1 MSHQRRTLVIER
13 VKPASLLRAFVS
25 AKNINNRNLKFNIL
39 MDSLFILNF
48 IKLNN
53 GNYIPLKLNLLT
65 LFNFFDFINF
75 IVIESIV
82 VDTQRETK

>member
-1 MSHQRRTLVIER
+1 
-13 VKPASLLRAFVS
+13 
-25 AKNINNRNLKFNIL
+25 

-75 IVIESIV
+75 IVIENIAV
-82 VDTQRETK
+82 GTQRETK

>member
-13 VKPASLLRAFVS
+13 VKPASLLRIFVS
-25 AKNINNRNLKFNIL
+25 IKNINNRNLKFNIL
-39 MDSLFILNF
+39 RDSLFILNF
-48 IKLNN
+48 IKLSNE
-53 GNYIPLKLNLLT
+53 NYIPLKLNLLT

>member
-25 AKNINNRNLKFNIL
+25 VKNINNRNLKFNIL